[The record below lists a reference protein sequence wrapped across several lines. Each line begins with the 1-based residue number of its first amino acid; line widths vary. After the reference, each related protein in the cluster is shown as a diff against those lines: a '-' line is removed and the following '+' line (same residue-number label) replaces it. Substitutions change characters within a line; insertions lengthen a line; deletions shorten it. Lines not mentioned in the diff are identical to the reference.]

1 MRNEMKSDLLSN
13 IEISEEMKRDIYR
26 GCRRGKTTS
35 DFRFRHSGA
44 LMAALIIGAVAL
56 TGAGASAAAI
66 FTFADRIEQM
76 PAAEK
81 QAYKQEVKKDTFVSI
96 DEGFSRELTDDEITR
111 SIKLERD
118 YYDKGVFP
126 KQEMAHYDK
135 ASERK
140 ADELAYV
147 AEDNIVYMPDQ
158 MSDEQILQYI
168 DHDAKKRAV
177 NIEQLKKDGVEP
189 GRGMALESTPV
200 KEGSKE
206 SKAVDAAKKAVKKQF
221 GVDITDKWITL
232 VDFFEND
239 TFKSEKKIDTFNVF
253 FYQLG
258 LGYADQY
265 QVLLNA
271 KDMSVLMAN
280 KQGR

>member
-1 MRNEMKSDLLSN
+1 MRDEMKSYLLSN

-76 PAAEK
+76 PAVEK
-81 QAYKQEVKKDTFVSI
+81 KAYKEEVNKDTFVSI

-177 NIEQLKKDGVEP
+177 NIEQLKKNGDEP

-221 GVDITDKWITL
+221 GVDITDKWITI

-239 TFKSEKKIDTFNVF
+239 TFKSEKKIDTFNVY

-271 KDMSVLMAN
+271 KDMSILMAN

>member
-44 LMAALIIGAVAL
+44 IMAALIIGAVAL

-118 YYDKGVFP
+118 YYDKGIFP

-239 TFKSEKKIDTFNVF
+239 TFKSEKKIDTFNVY

-271 KDMSVLMAN
+271 KDMSILMAN
-280 KQGR
+280 NQGR

>member
-1 MRNEMKSDLLSN
+1 
-13 IEISEEMKRDIYR
+13 
-26 GCRRGKTTS
+26 
-35 DFRFRHSGA
+35 
-44 LMAALIIGAVAL
+44 
-56 TGAGASAAAI
+56 
-66 FTFADRIEQM
+66 
-76 PAAEK
+76 
-81 QAYKQEVKKDTFVSI
+81 
-96 DEGFSRELTDDEITR
+96 
-111 SIKLERD
+111 
-118 YYDKGVFP
+118 
-126 KQEMAHYDK
+126 
-135 ASERK
+135 
-140 ADELAYV
+140 
-147 AEDNIVYMPDQ
+147 MPDQ

-206 SKAVDAAKKAVKKQF
+206 SKAVDAAKKAVTKKF

-239 TFKSEKKIDTFNVF
+239 TFKSEKKTDTFNVF

-271 KDMSVLMAN
+271 KDMSILMAN

>member
-126 KQEMAHYDK
+126 KQEMAHYNK

-177 NIEQLKKDGVEP
+177 KIEQLKKDGVEP

-200 KEGSKE
+200 KEGSTE

-221 GVDITDKWITL
+221 GVDITGKWITI
-232 VDFFEND
+232 VDFFKND
-239 TFKSEKKIDTFNVF
+239 TFKSEKKIDTFNVY

-271 KDMSVLMAN
+271 KDMSILMAN

>member
-76 PAAEK
+76 PAVEK
-81 QAYKQEVKKDTFVSI
+81 KAYKEEVKKDTFVSI

-239 TFKSEKKIDTFNVF
+239 TFKSEKKIDTFNVY

-271 KDMSVLMAN
+271 KDMSILMAN

>member
-44 LMAALIIGAVAL
+44 IMAALIIGAVAL

-118 YYDKGVFP
+118 YYDKGIFP

-239 TFKSEKKIDTFNVF
+239 TFKSEKKIDTFNVY

-271 KDMSVLMAN
+271 KDMSILMAN